1 MTVGWV
7 GVTALRVRTRTRLRP
22 AGGRGAGYG
31 RAAWEPRWGERQW
44 RGGPGSCGKWG
55 GASLGLL
62 ADRGSGSRLSW
73 IAENRL
79 LQEESPRVVGPA
91 VARAKLREIVLLRG
105 SLQPYL

>member
-62 ADRGSGSRLSW
+62 ADR
-73 IAENRL
+73 ENRL